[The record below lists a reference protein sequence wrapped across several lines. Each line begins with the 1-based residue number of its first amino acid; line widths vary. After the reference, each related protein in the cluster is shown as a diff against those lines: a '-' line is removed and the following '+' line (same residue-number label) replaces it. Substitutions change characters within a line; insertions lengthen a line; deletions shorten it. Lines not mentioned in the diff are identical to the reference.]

1 MLKTFSTFFVILGS
15 LMHLFCCG
23 LPLLLSITSL
33 ATTLG
38 FSSLSIFEFEWFE
51 PIENYVLIVMGIMLA
66 ATYLVNRSSKQ
77 IDCTEDGLCEHPPCD
92 EKKDISGYLLKI
104 AVVLYLVNI
113 LTVILNKIGV

>member
-38 FSSLSIFEFEWFE
+38 FSSLSIFEVEWFE
-51 PIENYVLIVMGIMLA
+51 PIENYVLLVMGIMLA
-66 ATYLVNRSSKQ
+66 LTYFVNRSSKKL
-77 IDCTEDGLCEHPPCD
+77 DCTEDGSCTHPPCD

-113 LTVILNKIGV
+113 TTFLLNTLRT